1 MFSVS
6 NSSRTTVVEVFVS
19 YVRSS
24 PLPIKIA
31 KAERFLLIV
40 ENEINVYVM
49 PLGSLE
55 RRLDSTETTGGLPNF
70 PSLPVKIY
78 FFVMCTHTLYT

>member
-31 KAERFLLIV
+31 KAESFL
-40 ENEINVYVM
+40 
-49 PLGSLE
+49 
-55 RRLDSTETTGGLPNF
+55 
-70 PSLPVKIY
+70 
-78 FFVMCTHTLYT
+78 

>member
-24 PLPIKIA
+24 PLPIKSR
-31 KAERFLLIV
+31 K
-40 ENEINVYVM
+40 
-49 PLGSLE
+49 
-55 RRLDSTETTGGLPNF
+55 RRDF
-70 PSLPVKIY
+70 YDCIK
-78 FFVMCTHTLYT
+78 MK

>member
-1 MFSVS
+1 
-6 NSSRTTVVEVFVS
+6 
-19 YVRSS
+19 
-24 PLPIKIA
+24 
-31 KAERFLLIV
+31 
-40 ENEINVYVM
+40 M

-78 FFVMCTHTLYT
+78 FFVMCTHVIRDDTPCTFFLRSEVLFFVVKMLTEQRCIQTTPCGSSKRSCSRDA

>member
-1 MFSVS
+1 
-6 NSSRTTVVEVFVS
+6 
-19 YVRSS
+19 
-24 PLPIKIA
+24 
-31 KAERFLLIV
+31 
-40 ENEINVYVM
+40 M

-78 FFVMCTHTLYT
+78 FFVMCTHVIHDDNLCTFFRDLRYFFSWLKCSQRAEMYSNNTMWLFKEKLFT